1 LRRSTEALP
10 GAVRMLDLRSV
21 PRIQDMTTLELAR
34 LQFGITTIF
43 HFFFV
48 PVTIGMALFVAV
60 CQTLHYR
67 TGREVYGRMTQF
79 WGKLMLISFAVGVV
93 TGIVQEFQF
102 GMNWSDYS
110 RYVGDIFGAPL
121 AMEGLAAFFLES
133 TFIGLWLFGR
143 GKLSPKLHLAT
154 IWAFAGGSMLSAYFI
169 LAANSWMQHPVG
181 YKLNQASG
189 RAEMTSIFDV
199 LTNSTALYA
208 FAHTI
213 LGAIT
218 TAGMLLLAVCAW
230 HLLRR
235 NELDVFGRSAR
246 ILLGGV
252 LVAVLGT
259 MVVGHFNGQLMERQ
273 QPMKMASA
281 EALFTTEQ
289 PAGFSLF
296 ALSHVKRNPE
306 HLNVNVTIP
315 HTLSLM
321 ATNSWNGKVK
331 GINDIN
337 REYRAKYG
345 PGDYAPVVAVTYW
358 TFRFM
363 VGAGVLMFLLAG
375 YGWWRQRRGR
385 LVESRLFLKLLL
397 PAALLPFIANTTG
410 WIFTEMGR
418 QPWAVFGLL
427 RTDLASSPTVSS
439 AQVVLTLA
447 GFTVLYGVLGF
458 IGGRLFL
465 REARKGPHGEI
476 LPADPER
483 PDLALAY

>member
-1 LRRSTEALP
+1 
-10 GAVRMLDLRSV
+10 
-21 PRIQDMTTLELAR
+21 MTSLELAR
-34 LQFGITTIF
+34 LQFGVTTVF

-67 TGREVYGRMTQF
+67 TGREVYARMTRF
-79 WGKLMLISFAVGVV
+79 WGKLMLISFAIGVV

-121 AMEGLAAFFLES
+121 AMEGLVAFFLES

-143 GKLSPKLHLAT
+143 GKLSPRVHLAT
-154 IWAFAGGSMLSAYFI
+154 IWAFAGGTMISAYFI

-181 YKLNQASG
+181 YEINRVSG

-213 LGAIT
+213 LGALA
-218 TAGMLLLAVCAW
+218 TAGMLMLAVTAW

-235 NELDVFGRSAR
+235 NELDVFTRTAR
-246 ILLGGV
+246 ILLPGV
-252 LVAVLGT
+252 CAAALAT
-259 MVVGHFNGQLMERQ
+259 MVAGHFNGQLMEDQ
-273 QPMKMASA
+273 QPMKMAAA
-281 EALFTTEQ
+281 EALFETEKA
-289 PAGFSLF
+289 AGFSLF
-296 ALSHVKRNPE
+296 AFSDIESNPK
-306 HLNVNVTIP
+306 HLDVNIKVP

-321 ATNSWNGKVK
+321 ATNSWNGEVR

-337 REYRAKYG
+337 REYQRRYG
-345 PGDYAPVVAVTYW
+345 PGEYAPVVAVTYW
-358 TFRFM
+358 TFRLM
-363 VGAGVLMFLLAG
+363 VGAGVLMLLLVAFG
-375 YGWWRQRRGR
+375 LWQQRRGR
-385 LVESRLFLKLLL
+385 LLDSRRLLKLLI
-397 PAALLPFIANTTG
+397 PAAALPFIANSTG

-418 QPWAVFGLL
+418 QPWAIMGLL
-427 RTDLASSPTVSS
+427 RTNEADSPTVSS
-439 AQVVLTLA
+439 AQIVLTLV
-447 GFTVLYGVLGF
+447 GFTVIYGVLAV

-465 REARKGPHGEI
+465 REARHGPSDEVA
-476 LPADPER
+476 PADPDR
-483 PDLALAY
+483 PDLSLAY